1 MVGQSLY
8 SCILPSERCQALKK
22 AGSIIDL
29 LIAEAGS
36 KKPHITRLFL
46 LSKTAATFG
55 GNLIKGT
62 G

>member
-8 SCILPSERCQALKK
+8 SCISPSERCQALKK
-22 AGSIIDL
+22 QDRSSTR

-55 GNLIKGT
+55 GNLIEGT